1 MGKEADGH
9 EKWIC
14 CVVMSLINEAGAAG
28 MGDTG
33 TEALR
38 FWYRGVTSLLSGEKR
53 GDELLN
59 PFKVFL
65 R

>member
-38 FWYRGVTSLLSGEKR
+38 FWYRGSQVCRLVKKGGMSC
-53 GDELLN
+53 
-59 PFKVFL
+59 
-65 R
+65 